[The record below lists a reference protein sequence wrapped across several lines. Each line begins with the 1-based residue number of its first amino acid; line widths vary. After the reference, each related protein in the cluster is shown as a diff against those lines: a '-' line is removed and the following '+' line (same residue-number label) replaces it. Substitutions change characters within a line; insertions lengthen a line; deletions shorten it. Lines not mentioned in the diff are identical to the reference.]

1 MSRFWLQTPQTEVAH
16 RISDL
21 NTLLVCVIVAIMV
34 IVFGIMIWSIVRHR
48 RSVGHVAATFSGNRF
63 FEILWTVV
71 PILIV
76 VGMAFPATSTVFF
89 MKDASNADLVI
100 KVTGYQWKWKYDY
113 LKEGISFYSEL
124 STPRAQVENREAKG
138 DNYLLE
144 VDNPLVV
151 PVGRK
156 VRILATA
163 NDVIHSWWV
172 PAFGVKQDAI
182 PGFVR
187 DAWFKVDTPGTYRGQ
202 CVELCG
208 KDHGFMPVVVTVL
221 PADEY
226 DAWMA
231 TKVSATHPVVAPSS
245 AAAANLTMDQLKS
258 AGAKVYAAKC
268 AGCHQPAGQGLPPAF
283 PALAHGKIAA
293 GPLAGAL
300 DIVVNGSKANP
311 AMVAWKDQLSD
322 ADIASVVTYVRN
334 DFGNTTG
341 DAVQPA
347 QVAAAKH

>member
-1 MSRFWLQTPQTEVAH
+1 MSRFWFQPSQTEIAH

-21 NTLLVCVIVAIMV
+21 NVLLLCVIAV
-34 IVFGIMIWSIVRHR
+34 IVFGIMTWSIWRHR
-48 RSVGHVAATFSGNRF
+48 RSVGYVPATFTQNTF
-63 FEILWTVV
+63 FEVLWTVI

-76 VGMAFPATSTVFF
+76 VGMAFPATGMVYF
-89 MKDASNADLVI
+89 MKDTSNADLVI
-100 KVTGYQWKWKYDY
+100 KVTGYQWKWKYEY
-113 LKEGISFYSEL
+113 LKEGVSFYSEL
-124 STPRAQVENREAKG
+124 ATPRAQVENREPKG
-138 DNYLLE
+138 EYYLLE

-156 VRILATA
+156 VRILTTA

-187 DAWFKVDTPGTYRGQ
+187 DTWFKVDNPGTYRGQ

-208 KDHGFMPVVVTVL
+208 KDHGFMPVVVTAL
-221 PADEY
+221 PAAEY

-231 TKVSATHPVVAPSS
+231 KKVAAAHPVDAPV
-245 AAAANLTMDQLKS
+245 AAANLTLDQLKND
-258 AGAKVYAAKC
+258 GAKVYAGKC
-268 AGCHQPAGQGLPPAF
+268 VGCHQAQGQGLPPTF
-283 PALAHGKIAA
+283 PALAHGKIATGA
-293 GPLAGAL
+293 LDAAL
-300 DIVVNGSKANP
+300 DIVVNGSKKNP

-322 ADIASVVTYVRN
+322 AEIAAVVTYVRN
-334 DFGNTTG
+334 DFGNTAG

-347 QVAAAKH
+347 QVAAARH